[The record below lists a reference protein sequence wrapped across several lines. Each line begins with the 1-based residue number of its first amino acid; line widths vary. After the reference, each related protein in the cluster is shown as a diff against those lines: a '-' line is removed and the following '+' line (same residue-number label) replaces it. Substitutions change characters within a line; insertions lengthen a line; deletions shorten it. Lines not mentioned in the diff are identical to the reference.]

1 MKQRLLEDLKGA
13 MQQKN
18 IIRKNTIQSIRAAIL
33 QEEKDKQK
41 ELTNSDIE
49 NIIVKEK
56 KKRVDA
62 LEQFKKA
69 NREDLIKQT
78 ETEIEILDN
87 YLPKQLTRE
96 EIEKEVDTYMK
107 PLSDVSVT
115 QMGSIIKDLKARLGN
130 TADGKT
136 LAEVVRNK
144 ILNS

>member
-96 EIEKEVDTYMK
+96 EIEKEVDKYMK